1 MSADVFSEVD
11 RSGEPVILNRGL
23 QLQSLLTVCQQAAAS
38 LENVGEGPYR
48 DSVTASLGFTLEL
61 AENIAS
67 DLHEALVKLA
77 PKTGGV
83 E

>member
-1 MSADVFSEVD
+1 MSADVFSEVN
-11 RSGEPVILNRGL
+11 RSGEPIILNRGL

-38 LENVGEGPYR
+38 LENVGDGPYR

-61 AENIAS
+61 AENIAN
-67 DLHEALVKLA
+67 DLHEALVKLE

>member
-11 RSGEPVILNRGL
+11 RFGEPLVLRCGL
-23 QLQSLLTVCQQAAAS
+23 HLQSLLAVCEQAAAS

-48 DSVTASLGFTLEL
+48 DSVTASLGLVLEL
-61 AENIAS
+61 ARDMAS

-77 PKTGGV
+77 SKTGGV